1 MYYEIGREIIYS
13 EIIKQYIQAHLFK
26 LNELSDATYS
36 LMRNELVN
44 LSDNELITQL
54 GRINEISS
62 K

>member
-1 MYYEIGREIIYS
+1 MYYEIGREIIYN

-26 LNELSDATYS
+26 LYELSDDTYS